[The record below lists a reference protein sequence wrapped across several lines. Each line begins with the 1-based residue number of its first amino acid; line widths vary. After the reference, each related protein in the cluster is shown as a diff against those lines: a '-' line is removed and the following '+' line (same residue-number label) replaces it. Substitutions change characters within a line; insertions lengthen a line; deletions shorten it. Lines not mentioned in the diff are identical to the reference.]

1 MLSLNDREWKDFRL
15 LDYFDFLKGNQNNMA
30 ELNHGKMP
38 LVSAR
43 NVNNG
48 YKDFVS
54 ENPRKTSFQ
63 GNCLTINNDGDGGAG
78 ISYYQPCDM
87 LLDTHVTALYPK
99 TDINRDAMLFISSCI
114 TVQREK
120 FGHGY
125 SLNNVR
131 LSVFRVM
138 LPVAEDG
145 TPDYAFMEQ
154 YIREREQQIIQKYVA
169 HIGNIAQIG
178 GGITPLN
185 QKEWKEFYLHDIFPN
200 IRRGKRLKTADH
212 ISGSVPYVSSSA
224 ETNGVDGFIG
234 NTGRIR
240 KFSDCLTIAN
250 SGSVAEA
257 FYHRYEFIASD
268 HVTALS
274 SPCLNEYSYLFV
286 SVIVERL
293 QEKYSFNRE
302 INDVRINKEKIIL
315 PVTDDGIPDYA
326 YMEQYVK
333 TQFDALKLHYLK
345 WKRATVSG

>member
-154 YIREREQQIIQKYVA
+154 YIREREQQIIQKYIA

-178 GGITPLN
+178 GG
-185 QKEWKEFYLHDIFPN
+185 
-200 IRRGKRLKTADH
+200 
-212 ISGSVPYVSSSA
+212 V
-224 ETNGVDGFIG
+224 
-234 NTGRIR
+234 
-240 KFSDCLTIAN
+240 
-250 SGSVAEA
+250 
-257 FYHRYEFIASD
+257 
-268 HVTALS
+268 
-274 SPCLNEYSYLFV
+274 
-286 SVIVERL
+286 
-293 QEKYSFNRE
+293 
-302 INDVRINKEKIIL
+302 
-315 PVTDDGIPDYA
+315 
-326 YMEQYVK
+326 
-333 TQFDALKLHYLK
+333 
-345 WKRATVSG
+345 